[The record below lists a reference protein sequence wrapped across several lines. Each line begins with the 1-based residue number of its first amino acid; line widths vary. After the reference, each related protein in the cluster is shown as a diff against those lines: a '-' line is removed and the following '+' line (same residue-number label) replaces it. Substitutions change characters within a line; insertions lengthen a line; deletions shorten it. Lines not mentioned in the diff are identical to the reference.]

1 MMSNYTTKKELLEM
15 IKDIPD
21 DTPIVLCVRGN
32 STKDY
37 EVDMKMIAYENDNGV
52 LIIKDSLS
60 Y

>member
-37 EVDMKMIAYENDNGV
+37 EVDMKIAYENDNGV